1 MIQLRY
7 KQKNL
12 PGFLD
17 STSSPSG
24 TVLIEFT
31 QTLQAG
37 EPRRVRADQILP
49 SRFFYSSSVACT
61 VALTE
66 KEIFQLSNLNIVK
79 NNIQENKGAFFKKN
93 KFPMARDM
101 RARHHKAW
109 SHLSVQLTARG
120 CLQLHPPR
128 NYFQSILTILS
139 GEQSRKTHLLRHRRH
154 FPSGPHMSPQKD
166 GYLKWL
172 EDPRSPHFSIL
183 LWMPLNF
190 LSIC

>member
-79 NNIQENKGAFFKKN
+79 NNIQENKGAFLKKN

-101 RARHHKAW
+101 RARHHKA
-109 SHLSVQLTARG
+109 
-120 CLQLHPPR
+120 
-128 NYFQSILTILS
+128 
-139 GEQSRKTHLLRHRRH
+139 
-154 FPSGPHMSPQKD
+154 
-166 GYLKWL
+166 
-172 EDPRSPHFSIL
+172 
-183 LWMPLNF
+183 
-190 LSIC
+190 